1 MIACRFI
8 GGRWKGILAAVFWL
22 SGCQASFAAGQA
34 PALPLFPVSERGQPE
49 SGQDAPVASPDLFQ
63 DTRVVAYD
71 YDPNRT
77 YPVRSRVKV
86 FTEIVVP
93 DDEKIVAWY
102 PSADDKRG
110 WPYTVSSDRQHVFVM
125 PMQAGTVNT
134 ATLLTDKHSYLLTF
148 EAVDSGIW
156 FQRVQWV
163 VPEADSSELPTQ
175 YEAPASDAAADGN
188 APAGP
193 DLESMFVGYTIHG
206 NAAFAPT
213 LVADDGRFT
222 WFRLSPNV
230 QELPALFVLNND
242 DKPELVNYT
251 MDQSNLIKAQRTS
264 DAWLLKLGDEE
275 VKVTVK
281 SRKSHSLFG
290 WFD

>member
-1 MIACRFI
+1 MLPRLPLLPVAERSQDSRDGSFD
-8 GGRWKGILAAVFWL
+8 A
-22 SGCQASFAAGQA
+22 QAGGQA
-34 PALPLFPVSERGQPE
+34 A
-49 SGQDAPVASPDLFQ
+49 AADLFQ

-86 FTEIVVP
+86 FTELVVP

-102 PSADDKRG
+102 PSADEKRG

-125 PMQAGTVNT
+125 PMQAGSVNT
-134 ATLLTDKHSYLLTF
+134 ATLITDKRSYLLTF
-148 EAVDSGIW
+148 ESVDSGVW

-163 VPEADSSELPTQ
+163 VPEADSEELPTQ
-175 YEAPASDAAADGN
+175 YEAPAGDVASDAV
-188 APAGP
+188 APDGP
-193 DLESMFVGYTIHG
+193 DLQNMYVGYSIHG
-206 NAAFAPT
+206 NAPFAPT
-213 LVADDGRFT
+213 LVADDGKFT
-222 WFRLSPNV
+222 WFRLAPNV
-230 QELPALFVLNND
+230 QELPALFVLNSD

-251 MDQSNLIKAQRTS
+251 LDQSNLIKAQRTS
-264 DAWLLKLGDEE
+264 DAWLLKLGDDE